1 MTLNITNAEEVLEIE
16 TGYTDKNKLCFGL
29 PPKLMFLGVLC
40 APARQ
45 TLVTSPFRLRSGNG
59 TAVV

>member
-40 APARQ
+40 APARP
-45 TLVTSPFRLRSGNG
+45 TLVTSPF
-59 TAVV
+59 